1 MKLIFYLLGIIGSII
16 FVSCLIGLVFA
27 LPNPHSL
34 SGRVYDNIGN
44 PISDVDI
51 VLTNE
56 RTSAQLRV
64 KTNQW
69 GEYQQ
74 DAYNLPNGYK
84 NGDTISYYARYK
96 GYELEKTTT
105 IDISK
110 GGTKLNFV
118 FPFCLGVITPE
129 GSYPSIAGTHKG
141 TITPT
146 GNINV
151 SHIEVQAC
159 KGTGGHI
166 TYAKITGDNV
176 SSEVTWNGYN
186 DEYRTLEFDVPF
198 TLEKGKTYTYEIK
211 TGSYPQIIH
220 SDMLEVPAGVITC
233 DSFVDT
239 NGKVYIKGIPSI
251 WLGKEI
257 WKK

>member
-1 MKLIFYLLGIIGSII
+1 MKLIFYLLWIICSMI
-16 FVSCLIGLVFA
+16 FVSFIIGLTFA

-44 PISDVDI
+44 PLSNVEI
-51 VLTNE
+51 VITNE
-56 RTSAQLRV
+56 RTSAQLYV

-84 NGDTISYYARYK
+84 NGDTIHYSLSFN
-96 GYELEKTTT
+96 GYELENTKR

-118 FPFCLGVITPE
+118 FPFCLGFITPE

-141 TITPT
+141 TITPKA
-146 GNINV
+146 NINV
-151 SHIEVQAC
+151 SVVEVRSC
-159 KGTGGHI
+159 VGTGGHI
-166 TYAKITGDNV
+166 NYIKLTGDGI
-176 SSEVTWNGYN
+176 SSEAIWNGYN
-186 DEYRTLEFDVPF
+186 NEYRTLEFDVPF
-198 TLEKGKTYTYEIK
+198 TLEKGKTYNYTIE

-220 SDMLEVPAGVITC
+220 ADRLEVPAGIITC
-233 DSFVDT
+233 TEFVDVNEIT
-239 NGKVYIKGIPSI
+239 YGNWIPCI
-251 WLGKEI
+251 RLGENI
-257 WKK
+257 

>member
-1 MKLIFYLLGIIGSII
+1 MKKTLYLIGIIGSII
-16 FVSCLIGLVFA
+16 FVSFIIGLAFA
-27 LPNPHSL
+27 LPNPYSL

-44 PISDVDI
+44 PIENVEI

-56 RTSAQLRV
+56 RTSAQLYV

-84 NGDTISYYARYK
+84 NGDTIHYYVRYK
-96 GYELEKTTT
+96 GYTLENTIT

-118 FPFCLGVITPE
+118 FPFCLGFITPE

-141 TITPT
+141 TIIPNA
-146 GNINV
+146 NINV
-151 SHIEVQAC
+151 TVVEIRSCV
-159 KGTGGHI
+159 GTGGHI
-166 TYAKITGDNV
+166 NYIKLTGDGI
-176 SSEVTWNGYN
+176 SSEAVWNGYN
-186 DEYRTLEFDVPF
+186 NEYCTLEFDVPF
-198 TLEKGKTYTYEIK
+198 TLEKDKTYTYKIE

-220 SDMLEVPAGVITC
+220 TDRLEVPAGIITC
-233 DSFVDT
+233 TEFVDV
-239 NGKVYIKGIPSI
+239 NGKVYIEGIPSVR
-251 WLGKEI
+251 LGEEI
-257 WKK
+257 

>member
-1 MKLIFYLLGIIGSII
+1 MKQILYMLGIVASIVA
-16 FVSCLIGLVFA
+16 VSCLIGLAFA

-44 PISDVDI
+44 PIENVEI

-56 RTSAQLRV
+56 RTSAQLYT

-84 NGDTISYYARYK
+84 DGDTISYCVSFN

-118 FPFCLGVITPE
+118 FPFCLGFVTPK

-141 TITPT
+141 TITPKA
-146 GNINV
+146 NINV
-151 SHIEVQAC
+151 SVVDVRSC
-159 KGTGGHI
+159 VGTGGHI
-166 TYAKITGDNV
+166 NYIKITGDGI
-176 SSEVTWNGYN
+176 SSEAIWNGYN
-186 DEYRTLEFDVPF
+186 NDYNALEFNSSII
-198 TLEKGKTYTYEIK
+198 LEKDKTYAYEIE

-220 SDMLEVPAGVITC
+220 TDRLEVPAGVITC
-233 DSFVDT
+233 NSFVDV
-239 NGKVYIKGIPSI
+239 NGKVYYDWIPSI
-251 WLGKEI
+251 KLCDNV
-257 WKK
+257 